1 MIPEAELLS
10 LLETAQGGLAVRD
23 GSGLRG
29 AERTTWPTDTQ
40 GTTTASKCTA
50 SVSIREG
57 ARPATARP
65 GRRNDNSRMQP
76 IVIERPG
83 VEEEPADPDP
93 PSPDSGDLASRIATV
108 KLPSSRYRPTASR
121 RCLTFSP
128 FQPGEAG
135 VHTVADSGYSWSAFS
150 SGAGGRDCDTGR
162 YRRLSRAQKQVN
174 TAHPRMCGPGE
185 RGNAQLK
192 SWRILRKIRC
202 CPTRATSWSTPSR
215 YSSSLAEPKW
225 KGL

>member
-1 MIPEAELLS
+1 VRRARERRHGLQPHRTS
-10 LLETAQGGLAVRD
+10 GRNDSGSRTANVAAGNRP
-23 GSGLRG
+23 GSSC
-29 AERTTWPTDTQ
+29 P
-40 GTTTASKCTA
+40 TTASKCTA

-57 ARPATARP
+57 ARSATARP

-76 IVIERPG
+76 IVTERPG

-135 VHTVADSGYSWSAFS
+135 VHTVADSGYRWSAFR
-150 SGAGGRDCDTGR
+150 SGAGGAIATPAS
-162 YRRLSRAQKQVN
+162 RRLSRARKQVN
-174 TAHPRMCGPGE
+174 TAHARIRGPGE

-192 SWRILRKIRC
+192 SWRILRRIRC
-202 CPTRATSWSTPSR
+202 CPTRATILVNAVQVLI
-215 YSSSLAEPKW
+215 LA
-225 KGL
+225 G